1 MVYQAA
7 NKGGYYAILGY
18 PTWLVGCF
26 SKVDVPGSNAWLPQ
40 GSATLDVTPE
50 KTVFTASGSNPIYGA
65 STTVQPPAVKVAAL
79 IKHD

>member
-7 NKGGYYAILGY
+7 NKGGYYAILGH

-50 KTVFTASGSNPIYGA
+50 KTRPAMRIGEDSGA
-65 STTVQPPAVKVAAL
+65 VQL
-79 IKHD
+79 